1 MLVDV
6 MSFALDQLPPS
17 DDLIFFYKDLDQLLE
32 PKPLIAY
39 AAKICKQKGQAFCEH
54 VFGAWASALRSLSSD
69 ESNSY
74 EKPFGFTL
82 LNRCMVLL
90 QCLERTEDS
99 VADVIRAEHPNPDL
113 WILRDIFHDG
123 HWPGDPFE
131 DFLHRTFASATI
143 ELVKHKLLPETVE
156 ESFPFTSDA
165 LKRDLWKLVR
175 TKKPWRGG
183 SASPGGLRFGLG
195 ADLMMALIDKGL
207 PQWCW
212 GGSSGPFNGTLL
224 QYIIEPTAWPQMD
237 DKEEAEGRLCVF
249 LAERLSLEE
258 LCHQNQDGWNALS
271 YAEDFADLAA
281 ARNYHGGLWTQVHD
295 AIREQMEAKVRE
307 FQGSLHQLV
316 ELTESVRAGLG
327 GNLVFFELSF
337 RSFQNISDI
346 NVKRRNTDRLVCV
359 GMLLGS
365 PAAFQIL
372 ITTR

>member
-1 MLVDV
+1 

-90 QCLERTEDS
+90 QCLEQTEIIVRDQ
-99 VADVIRAEHPNPDL
+99 IRAEHPNADHR
-113 WILRDIFHDG
+113 ILRDIFHDG
-123 HWPGDPFE
+123 HWPGDLFE
-131 DFLHRTFASATI
+131 DFLHRTVASTTI

-175 TKKPWRGG
+175 TKKPMRGR
-183 SASPGGLRFGLG
+183 SSSPGRLRFGLG

-207 PQWCW
+207 PHWCW
-212 GGSSGPFNGTLL
+212 GGCLGPFNDNLL
-224 QYIIEPTAWPQMD
+224 QYIIEPTAGEHFS

-258 LCHQNQDGWNALS
+258 LCHQNQDGCTALF

-281 ARNYHGGLWTQVHD
+281 ATNYHGGLWTQVHD

-316 ELTESVRAGLG
+316 ELTQSVRAGLG
-327 GNLVFFELSF
+327 GNLVLFELMF
-337 RSFQNISDI
+337 RSFQ
-346 NVKRRNTDRLVCV
+346 
-359 GMLLGS
+359 
-365 PAAFQIL
+365 IL
-372 ITTR
+372 M